1 MHSTD
6 CTADQK
12 KKEKDKHLYK
22 DSLTRLDQ
30 KKKKKEEKK
39 NKKNKKKKTTTT

>member
-12 KKEKDKHLYK
+12 KKEKEKHLYK

-30 KKKKKEEKK
+30 KKKKEEKK
-39 NKKNKKKKTTTT
+39 NKKNKKTTTT